1 MANIL
6 NLVMS
11 NFIQDTNKMS
21 PSTKRFLQ
29 ALRRGGKKVG
39 QLFKKSWAT
48 ICKELGSFLR
58 RAGQVFNKNSTLA
71 KKINFKNLKLCQ

>member
-1 MANIL
+1 VIN
-6 NLVMS
+6 
-11 NFIQDTNKMS
+11 NFTKETNKIL
-21 PSTKRFLQ
+21 PSRKHFLQ

-48 ICKELGSFLR
+48 ICKELGKFLR
-58 RAGQVFNKNSTLA
+58 KAGQVFNKNSTLA